1 MLARLGGAFAALLG
15 SFLST
20 NELLVVGMGATGKAT
35 VQATLAPLV
44 VAFGVTHGET
54 ILAIAVMS
62 VLTMSVLASVA
73 IELA

>member
-15 SFLST
+15 SLLST
-20 NELLVVGMGATGKAT
+20 NERLLVGIQTTGKAT

-44 VAFGVTHGET
+44 VAFGVTNDET

-62 VLTMSVLASVA
+62 VLASVA
-73 IELA
+73 IELT